1 MKKKKGI
8 PKPQA
13 KELPKDLIQERFS
26 VMYYVLV
33 DIAKWSPS
41 EWAKYPEEE
50 RDLISNELDKISP
63 SMLKRIGR
71 SYYPK

>member
-8 PKPQA
+8 TKTQA
-13 KELPKDLIQERFS
+13 KELAKDLIQERFS

-33 DIAKWSPS
+33 DIDKWSTS
-41 EWAKYPEEE
+41 EWAKYTEEE
-50 RDLISNELDKISP
+50 RDLISNELDKIST

-71 SYYPK
+71 SYYTK